1 MSYIMS
7 KLFDKMVLPVCN
19 QVYSIVWEAVVL
31 LSLLV
36 DGILCS
42 CYQMVYYLF
51 LYIWQIWLY
60 VNSVQFHVC
69 MFCCNVDMSN
79 VRLAGN
85 FDILTG
91 YDGEVWVLGRF
102 FFDLSYSLGPQCLS
116 NWKDHRKLGLVFTC
130 VSW

>member
-1 MSYIMS
+1 MS

-60 VNSVQFHVC
+60 VSSVQFHVC

-91 YDGEVWVLGRF
+91 YDGEV
-102 FFDLSYSLGPQCLS
+102 
-116 NWKDHRKLGLVFTC
+116 
-130 VSW
+130 